1 MVLKTQCQILD
12 ALVAKFG
19 EPFGWS
25 LTQEFIQR
33 DGVRMKP

>member
-19 EPFGWS
+19 ERFDWL
-25 LTQEFIQR
+25 LTQESIQR
-33 DGVRMKP
+33 DGVRKRP